1 MPVTNVHK
9 DIENRTLTVTAE
21 FDASPERVWELY
33 ADPRQ
38 LEKVWGPPSHPATFV
53 QHELAVGSTTKY
65 YMTSPEGEKF
75 GGWWEVTAVDEPHTF
90 GFRDG
95 FADADLNPVE
105 SMPVSE
111 NVYQL
116 EAGGPGTVATYTAV
130 YATPEALQQVIDM
143 GMEEGLTEAIN
154 QIDVFLAA

>member
-21 FDASPERVWELY
+21 FAASPERVWELY

-53 QHELAVGSTTKY
+53 QHELAVGATTKY

-75 GGWWEVTAVDEPHTF
+75 GGWWEVTAVDEPHSF
-90 GFRDG
+90 DFRDG
-95 FADADLNPVE
+95 FADADLNPVD

-116 EAGGPGTVATYTAV
+116 EAGGPGTIATYTAV
-130 YATPEALQQVIDM
+130 YATSEALQQVLDM
-143 GMEEGLTEAIN
+143 GMEEGLTQAIN
-154 QIDVFLAA
+154 QVDALLAA